1 MVHSQLN
8 SRLGFINP
16 GLTLY
21 DCRSK
26 GPCRD
31 RQGSNMRPR
40 ENFSWVCE
48 RFFLFLGKKIAK
60 DFNMRPSRKINVG
73 VAKDSRK
80 LFVYPRSFQ
89 IMDFRSTAIYVL
101 YIYILVYIHMDH
113 IYILIIIYTYV
124 IYMIIYIYTCIL
136 YMYHIYKCIK
146 YVYYI

>member
-31 RQGSNMRPR
+31 CPLSIGRQGSNMRPR
-40 ENFSWVCE
+40 ENFSWVRE
-48 RFFLFLGKKIAK
+48 MFFFVFGQKIAK
-60 DFNMRPSRKINVG
+60 DFNMRPLRKINVV
-73 VAKDSRK
+73 VAKDLRK
-80 LFVYPRSFQ
+80 WFVYSRSLQ

-101 YIYILVYIHMDH
+101 YIYSYNY
-113 IYILIIIYTYV
+113 IYILYIWLY
-124 IYMIIYIYTCIL
+124 IYIYTCIL
-136 YMYHIYKCIK
+136 CMYYIYKCIK